1 MDVLEKLR
9 ELLNERGWSEYRLAQ
24 KAGLNESTI
33 SNIYRRNTVPTIATL
48 KAVCDAFGITLSQF
62 FADSDS
68 DMVELTPEL
77 KELLDACQPLTPE
90 QRAAILQVAN
100 HTATSKRTGYG
111 VLLHAQFFAVHST
124 CTICSQS
131 RTKRSSIIL
140 LSW

>member
-77 KELLDACQPLTPE
+77 KELLDAWQPLTPE
-90 QRAAILQVAN
+90 QRATVLQVAKSYRN
-100 HTATSKRTGYG
+100 K
-111 VLLHAQFFAVHST
+111 
-124 CTICSQS
+124 
-131 RTKRSSIIL
+131 
-140 LSW
+140 